1 MEVDDL
7 FQIGDK
13 IVYPM
18 NGAGVIEAIE
28 EKEILGTTRQYCV
41 IRIISKD
48 MQVMLPMDQLQKSG
62 IRYIVDKSTLDDI
75 LLEFQNGESDTSLSW
90 KQRYTMN
97 MEKMKNGNL
106 QDSAEVVRDLLR
118 RNKERA
124 LNASEK
130 QMLDNARKMMIS
142 EVALVQNV
150 SEHQATEYLQDT
162 INH

>member
-18 NGAGVIEAIE
+18 HGAGIIEAIE
-28 EKEILGTTRQYCV
+28 EKEILGTSRQYCV

-48 MQVMLPMDQLQKSG
+48 MQVMLPMEQLKKSG
-62 IRYIVDKSTLDDI
+62 IRYIVDRGTLDDI
-75 LLEFQNGESDTSLSW
+75 LLEFQNGESDPSLSW

-97 MEKMKNGNL
+97 IEKMKNGNL

-118 RNKERA
+118 RNKERT

-150 SEHQATEYLQDT
+150 TEHQATEFLQDT